1 MHILYPF
8 AKRFI
13 AGEDLQ
19 TALKSIDHLYNSGF
33 LSTVDVLGENVYRAD
48 QALRAKLAYLDLLDH
63 VRESSHPMDFS
74 VKLTQ
79 MGFIR
84 NILICG
90 VALNLITRM
99 LLDGKIL

>member
-19 TALKSIDHLYNSGF
+19 SVLKSIDHLYNPGF
-33 LSTVDVLGENVYRAD
+33 LSTVDVLGENVYRVD

-63 VRESSHPMDFS
+63 VAGLARASTDRAWGS
-74 VKLTQ
+74 TQ
-79 MGFIR
+79 TRVERLQIR
-84 NILICG
+84 
-90 VALNLITRM
+90 
-99 LLDGKIL
+99 